1 MTKKTSKTMTNT
13 NMTNAT
19 QNAEA
24 RALPLRVQQLRNEP
38 NNNEW
43 ADLGPPPTTPPR
55 LIRQNA
61 DDWGAMGPPPPPP
74 RLVRQIAFDANLFNA
89 ARRLDFEEE
98 EEEEEKENELPE
110 PLYNM

>member
-13 NMTNAT
+13 NMTNAET
-19 QNAEA
+19 

-43 ADLGPPPTTPPR
+43 AELGPPPTTPPR

-74 RLVRQIAFDANLFNA
+74 RLVRQIAFDPNLFNA

-98 EEEEEKENELPE
+98 EEKENELPD